1 MTTQIN
7 RDGALPDSAGTAPS
21 AAPSGRLS
29 RVRLTLTQPM
39 IVWLLVLALIPL
51 SRLFSSNFPSWALVT
66 NTLILATFLV
76 LVSFGQGL
84 VILSGGIDLSV
95 PSTIAIAAFFTGY
108 LTGEGL
114 PAGLAAI
121 AAVGIA
127 SVCGLVSGLIVSRTT
142 FPPFIV
148 TLAVSTVAAA
158 LLLGFSAGSPG
169 QTAPS
174 FLISL
179 FSTGDILGLRP
190 AAYLSIVAAVLGM
203 WVQYRTRLGR
213 RTYAVGNST
222 VAARISGVNVATT
235 QVLVYWAASLFYA
248 TAGVLLMGYGS
259 GSDLNI
265 GSTWLLP
272 SIAAVVI
279 GGSSIAGGAGRFG
292 GTIGAAVLLTIV
304 SIDISAVGWSEG
316 LKQILYGLVIVIA
329 LLLNRLGSRRA

>member
-1 MTTQIN
+1 MTAQVTHES
-7 RDGALPDSAGTAPS
+7 AHPDQTSPTPS
-21 AAPSGRLS
+21 TPSGRFS
-29 RVRLTLTQPM
+29 VSRLTLTQPV
-39 IVWLLVLALIPL
+39 IVWLLVLLLIPL
-51 SRLFSSNFPSWALVT
+51 SRLFSSNFPSWTLVT
-66 NTLILATFLV
+66 NVLVLATFLV

-108 LTGEGL
+108 FTGTGI
-114 PAGLAAI
+114 PSVLAAI
-121 AAVGIA
+121 AAVAVA
-127 SVCGLVSGLIVSRTT
+127 SVCGLVNGLIVSRST

-148 TLAVSTVAAA
+148 TLAVSTIAAA

-179 FSTGDILGLRP
+179 FNNGSFLGLKP
-190 AAYLSIVAAVLGM
+190 AAYLFIVAVLLGM

-213 RTYAVGNST
+213 RTYAIGNST
-222 VAARISGVNVATT
+222 IAARISGVKVSTT
-235 QVLVYWAASLFYA
+235 QVVVYWVASLFYA
-248 TAGVLLMGYGS
+248 IAGVLLMGYGS

-292 GTIGAAVLLTIV
+292 GTVGAAVLLTIV
-304 SIDISAVGWSEG
+304 SIDISAIGWSEG
-316 LKQILYGLVIVIA
+316 LKQVLYGLVIVVA
-329 LLLNRLGSRRA
+329 LLLNRLGRRIA